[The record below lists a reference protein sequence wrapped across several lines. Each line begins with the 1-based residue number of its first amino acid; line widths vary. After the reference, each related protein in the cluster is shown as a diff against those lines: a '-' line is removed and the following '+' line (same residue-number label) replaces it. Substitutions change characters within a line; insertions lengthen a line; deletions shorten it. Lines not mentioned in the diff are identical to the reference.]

1 MSQPDVSTRPYLI
14 RAIYEWCAD
23 QGFTP
28 YLVVLADDTVR
39 VPQQYVQDGQITLN
53 VSATA
58 TSGLKMGNDWI
69 EFSAR
74 FGGVPHEIMV
84 PVDHVLAIYARENG
98 QGMAFA
104 SRNDE
109 LADEDLSDEDLDD
122 ELLDEELAPTIQLVR
137 QDASVDPGP
146 DNDSPPPKPPKGR
159 GGAGRLKRVK

>member
-1 MSQPDVSTRPYLI
+1 MSEPELSTRPYLI
-14 RAIYEWCAD
+14 RAIYEWCTD

-28 YLVVLADDTVR
+28 YLAVLADAAVQ

-74 FGGVPHEIMV
+74 FGGVPHEIMI
-84 PVDHVLAIYARENG
+84 PVDHVMAIYARENG

-104 SRNDE
+104 GTQD
-109 LADEDLSDEDLDD
+109 LAGDIAPDAARQADA
-122 ELLDEELAPTIQLVR
+122 APTIQLVPP
-137 QDASVDPGP
+137 SSYSGP
-146 DNDSPPPKPPKGR
+146 SDGPPPPKGPGGGR
-159 GGAGRLKRVK
+159 PGPGKLKRIK